1 MLYATT
7 SEYLLQGWGC
17 NRRREVVFFSLSL
30 SVWYDLSPYQLL
42 LLVNLNFI
50 SLSLSFFAFYKN
62 CAHLHNSWVS
72 IIKLTHARTQK
83 YNLHGTRNERR
94 TCRTISF
101 CIYMVQVDIYMC
113 ALSIALFCKLLNKNN
128 TITIS

>member
-72 IIKLTHARTQK
+72 IIVLTHARTQK

-101 CIYMVQVDIYMC
+101 CIYGASRHFICVRFQ
-113 ALSIALFCKLLNKNN
+113 SHFFCKLSNKNN
-128 TITIS
+128 TTTIL